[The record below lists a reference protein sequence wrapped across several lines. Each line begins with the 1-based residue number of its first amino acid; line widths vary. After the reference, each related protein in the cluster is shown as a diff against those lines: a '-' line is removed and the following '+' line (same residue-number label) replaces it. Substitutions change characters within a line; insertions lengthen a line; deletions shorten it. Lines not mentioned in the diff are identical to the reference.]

1 MDPLLSKLDKII
13 ERLDKVIEQG
23 EPQVEY
29 KLLEKAHYEYPWRTF
44 TGFPLHSTLPEVDDS
59 TPDCNCSY
67 NSDWHFCDFHNW
79 CNPVTGVGV

>member
-23 EPQVEY
+23 EPQIGYASFPSVDEWET
-29 KLLEKAHYEYPWRTF
+29 LTET
-44 TGFPLHSTLPEVDDS
+44 PLHTTLPNIDDS
-59 TPDCNCSY
+59 TPECNCSY